1 MTILERPAP
10 KPPALATLAEPS
22 FEERAA
28 AVDAA
33 LSSVA
38 AMDERNRRTAMELHT
53 AIEAFHKDALVT
65 IVRTLKQDARG
76 KELLFD
82 LVDDPAVHAVLAL
95 HGIIRPNLMVR
106 ANETLEAVRPYLKS
120 HGGDVEL
127 VEVRDG
133 IAFVRLQGSCNGC
146 SMSAV
151 TLREG
156 VEEALVNGIAEIT
169 GIEVLPTE
177 PTETFIPLGSI
188 GRKPAKSDVESD
200 LAASGWIEGPATH
213 DVADGGMVRVDIE
226 VDGEAESFIITNI
239 GNRFAL
245 FRNECV
251 HQGMTLDGGM
261 IEDGVLRCPWHGFR
275 FDATSGECLSAPG
288 AQLQHVPLRIENG
301 RVWLRAN

>member
-1 MTILERPAP
+1 MTILERPP
-10 KPPALATLAEPS
+10 GGPPAAAGPT
-22 FEERAA
+22 FDERAA
-28 AVDAA
+28 AVDTAIRAVAA
-33 LSSVA
+33 L
-38 AMDERNRRTAMELHT
+38 DERSRRAAVDLQ
-53 AIEAFHKDALVT
+53 AAVEAFHRDALVT
-65 IVRTLKQDARG
+65 IVRTLKQDPRG

-95 HGIIRPNLMVR
+95 HGIVRPSLMIR
-106 ANETLEAVRPYLKS
+106 ANQTLESVRPYLKS

-127 VEVRDG
+127 VDVRDG

-156 VEEALVNGIAEIT
+156 VEEALVTGIAEIT
-169 GIEVLPTE
+169 GIEVMPNE
-177 PTETFIPLGSI
+177 PTEAFIPLTSI
-188 GRKPAKSDVESD
+188 GRKPAGPAE
-200 LAASGWIEGPATH
+200 SGWVEGPAT
-213 DVADGGMVRVDIE
+213 DEVADGSMARIDI
-226 VDGEAESFIITNI
+226 DDDSFIITNI

-261 IEDGVLRCPWHGFR
+261 IDDGVLRCPWHGFR

-288 AQLQHVPLRIENG
+288 AQLQQVPLRIESG
-301 RVWLRAN
+301 RVWIRAH